1 MAKKAATKVAKKRST
16 NLTAP
21 TSISIPH
28 DLRKWWT
35 AEADM
40 QRRSLS
46 NVVVHLLE
54 LERRRV
60 IAYRESMPV
69 NGAGLPMTMTEQ
81 WLANASPEVAAPAAK
96 RSPKR

>member
-1 MAKKAATKVAKKRST
+1 MAKKAAKKRST

-28 DLRKWWT
+28 DLRKWWA

-54 LERRRV
+54 LERRRL
-60 IAYRESMPV
+60 IAYRASMPV
-69 NGAGLPMTMTEQ
+69 NAAGLPMTMAEQ
-81 WLANASPEVAAPAAK
+81 WLANISPEAAAPAAK
-96 RSPKR
+96 PKPKR

>member
-1 MAKKAATKVAKKRST
+1 MAKKAAKKRST

-28 DLRKWWT
+28 DLRKWW
-35 AEADM
+35 ASEADM

-46 NVVVHLLE
+46 NVVVHLLD
-54 LERRRV
+54 LERRR
-60 IAYRESMPV
+60 IMAYRQAMPV

-81 WLANASPEVAAPAAK
+81 WLANVRPEAAEPAAK
-96 RSPKR
+96 QKPKR